1 MKSELVSALVNSKKS
16 VDLDK
21 LFEEDIR
28 ILEQNDEG
36 AKLIFKNKIYSIGFS
51 SMDLNQK
58 EYNLLINN
66 TPVKVNLKSRLDH
79 LIEKMGLNVKRK
91 ENLSQL
97 IAPMP
102 GLVLDIIVKIGDEVS
117 DGDSLI
123 ILEAMKMENVIKAH
137 GTAIV
142 KSIPVKK
149 GDKVDKG
156 KLLIEFE

>member
-1 MKSELVSALVNSKKS
+1 MKSELVSALVNSNKS

-28 ILEQNDEG
+28 VLEQNDEG
-36 AKLIFKNKIYSIGFS
+36 AKLIFKNKIYTIGFS
-51 SMDLNQK
+51 SSDLNQK
-58 EYNLLINN
+58 EYNLLVNN